1 MSYTSLFRV
10 QVVHDFVIAI
20 NNDDSEFS
28 DGIDLIKKTVQE
40 ALSDINER
48 VDNNYEDIDNIKFK
62 ILSYDSPNLI
72 PKNYSHTDIP
82 YSIGGQETRSISK
95 IMKDNSKFMVIVAA
109 ENGNIPKELIN
120 N

>member
-1 MSYTSLFRV
+1 MSYTPLFRV

-20 NNDDSEFS
+20 NNDDSEFN

-62 ILSYDSPNLI
+62 ILSHTSQNSI
-72 PKNYSHTDIP
+72 PKNYSDTDIP
-82 YSIGGQETRSISK
+82 YSIDGQETRSISK
-95 IMKDNSKFMVIVAA
+95 IMKDNLKFH
-109 ENGNIPKELIN
+109 GK
-120 N
+120 